1 MGGKAE
7 QKVELNT
14 IWELLL
20 VGPSCGRG
28 SERAAAP
35 CTVQCLMCNVHALEA
50 NLLKAGRMQIITWL
64 YGTTAYFLDHTLGF
78 LKPGK
83 VKIENESLPTDR
95 EGSGAAHTHEQM
107 IWSQPFSAAF
117 LFIRFTNHLFRK
129 KPCKISTKK
138 EVNHWAH
145 EVVKSAWH

>member
-1 MGGKAE
+1 MSGWEGRAKSWAQYNLGVVACWAE
-7 QKVELNT
+7 LRKRKWKSSSTVH
-14 IWELLL
+14 
-20 VGPSCGRG
+20 
-28 SERAAAP
+28 RA
-35 CTVQCLMCNVHALEA
+35 MCNVHALEA